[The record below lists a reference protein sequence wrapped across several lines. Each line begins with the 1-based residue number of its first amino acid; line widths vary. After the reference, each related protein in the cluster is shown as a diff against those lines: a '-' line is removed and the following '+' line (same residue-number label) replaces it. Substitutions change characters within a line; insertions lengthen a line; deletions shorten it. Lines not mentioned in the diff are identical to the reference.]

1 MNNKECTRLAVGNK
15 AGQKR
20 IGVGWVY
27 GPSNW
32 DASPSAGLYL
42 TQSQSS
48 LTAALDRTHSD
59 VKGSDATVT
68 KLNSPGLFVNGSKG
82 FLSFSIHTKLL

>member
-27 GPSNW
+27 GPGNW

-42 TQSQSS
+42 TKVRTLS
-48 LTAALDRTHSD
+48 LQHWIART
-59 VKGSDATVT
+59 VMLKAPM
-68 KLNSPGLFVNGSKG
+68 LLL
-82 FLSFSIHTKLL
+82 LSLIPPASL